1 MYRATFIPLLIPS
14 SKLFIFAK
22 FISSI
27 VDNELSIIINPITVP
42 TIPSFKSVSETKNPL
57 STISYSLN
65 FNSWIVG
72 EMIKKDKNQNSV
84 QILNY
89 E

>member
-1 MYRATFIPLLIPS
+1 MIWILCFFWVKEKANLDWYELFKTFNCGIGMLVYANKNNS
-14 SKLFIFAK
+14 SKL
-22 FISSI
+22 
-27 VDNELSIIINPITVP
+27 INHL
-42 TIPSFKSVSETKNPL
+42 K
-57 STISYSLN
+57 SLN

>member
-1 MYRATFIPLLIPS
+1 MFLWIKEKANLDWYELFKTFNCGIGLLVYVNKKS
-14 SKLFIFAK
+14 SLMLLDYLK
-22 FISSI
+22 
-27 VDNELSIIINPITVP
+27 
-42 TIPSFKSVSETKNPL
+42 
-57 STISYSLN
+57 SLN